1 MEDPSEEWK
10 IEEHSA
16 EANCGKLRWILNMGL
31 IVGRKILIAGIVVSS
46 TPIVLPPILAITAI
60 GFALSVPS
68 GFLLASY
75 ACSEMLM
82 RKLLPSNDEEEVYW
96 DEEEEEESVGFG
108 GEYYYMEKEEE
119 ELMEETKRR
128 VEMRIELLEEEVEEN
143 KENEILFQDKDV
155 YGRGEIKGEVEELKE
170 VESVVEIGDVLEGKS
185 LYKNVQAEKPI
196 VVVSETIKIKP
207 EMMKLNY
214 VYNIIEA
221 EISVGHGN
229 EEQKPVLDK
238 TAVFQAGRAEDI
250 YNSVTHDVALD
261 FQLTKNKGNVL
272 SSNIDEREV
281 ADESGL
287 DLFDEKIVAGQY
299 YSYVV
304 HGNAKGKYL
313 ETNAQHNFSNPDL
326 VFDLKLFLNPL
337 N

>member
-1 MEDPSEEWK
+1 
-10 IEEHSA
+10 
-16 EANCGKLRWILNMGL
+16 
-31 IVGRKILIAGIVVSS
+31 
-46 TPIVLPPILAITAI
+46 
-60 GFALSVPS
+60 
-68 GFLLASY
+68 
-75 ACSEMLM
+75 M
-82 RKLLPSNDEEEVYW
+82 RK
-96 DEEEEEESVGFG
+96 G
-108 GEYYYMEKEEE
+108 
-119 ELMEETKRR
+119 
-128 VEMRIELLEEEVEEN
+128 
-143 KENEILFQDKDV
+143 KDV
-155 YGRGEIKGEVEELKE
+155 
-170 VESVVEIGDVLEGKS
+170 D
-185 LYKNVQAEKPI
+185 
-196 VVVSETIKIKP
+196 
-207 EMMKLNY
+207 
-214 VYNIIEA
+214 NIIEA